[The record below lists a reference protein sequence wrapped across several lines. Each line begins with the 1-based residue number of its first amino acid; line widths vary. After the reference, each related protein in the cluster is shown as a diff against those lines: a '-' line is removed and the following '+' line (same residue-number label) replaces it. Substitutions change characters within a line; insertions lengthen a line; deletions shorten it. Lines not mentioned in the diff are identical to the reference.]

1 MLLPFVPLL
10 DDRPRPTTPY
20 ELSWALHPS
29 VIIGTGLLG
38 ALYFWGIGPLRRRQ
52 GLGPPAAPWQ
62 VASLLRRTRRS
73 AGVAQRPDPRPERLL
88 PLLGP
93 HGAAPG
99 ADTPLSA
106 APDRGNSGLAPEPA
120 APTRRRSG
128 GWHGCWHIR
137 WSRRPSI
144 TATIAAWH
152 VAAAYDLMM
161 RNHDVHIATHIMF
174 MVTATMMWWPVM
186 SPSPE
191 VPRLSRGLG
200 MLYLFLVGI
209 PMQLVAALITLADEV
224 SIPGIRRRRGPGG
237 SRRSTISSSAGC
249 SCGCR
254 GISGSSWQSASSSSS
269 GRTKANRTHSN
280 RGNPMG
286 TPSAPV
292 TPQPDDPA
300 LARVLEPLRSLLIP
314 GEQLEAYAVQRR
326 IFALVHRRVAIGSTT
341 GRLISTIRGLFG
353 GFTADDV
360 RWQDLN
366 DADIRVGILGATL
379 SVTAF
384 VTRDLASTEGAQRT
398 LVFTGLRKKPG
409 AGGVPAVSGPG
420 AVVAGEAAGAGPR
433 RAASEIRRDPAR
445 SGSRQSWPPATRTT
459 PLRRVSSGRRTC
471 CRRD

>member
-1 MLLPFVPLL
+1 
-10 DDRPRPTTPY
+10 
-20 ELSWALHPS
+20 
-29 VIIGTGLLG
+29 
-38 ALYFWGIGPLRRRQ
+38 
-52 GLGPPAAPWQ
+52 
-62 VASLLRRTRRS
+62 
-73 AGVAQRPDPRPERLL
+73 
-88 PLLGP
+88 
-93 HGAAPG
+93 
-99 ADTPLSA
+99 
-106 APDRGNSGLAPEPA
+106 
-120 APTRRRSG
+120 
-128 GWHGCWHIR
+128 
-137 WSRRPSI
+137 
-144 TATIAAWH
+144 
-152 VAAAYDLMM
+152 MM

-186 SPSPE
+186 SPSAGGPAT
-191 VPRLSRGLG
+191 VARARNALSLSGRDSDAAHRRADHAGRQGSLSLVCRRPRGH
-200 MLYLFLVGI
+200 
-209 PMQLVAALITLADEV
+209 
-224 SIPGIRRRRGPGG
+224 GG

-254 GISGSSWQSASSSSS
+254 GISGSFWRSASSSSS

-280 RGNPMG
+280 RGNSMG

-300 LARVLEPLRSLLIP
+300 LASVLEPLRSLLIP

-326 IFALVHRRVAIGSTT
+326 IFALVHRRVAVGSTT

-398 LVFTGLRKKPG
+398 LVFTGLRKEPG
-409 AGGVPAVSGPG
+409 AGGLPAVSGPG
-420 AVVAGEAAGAGPR
+420 AVVAGETAGAGPR

-445 SGSRQSWPPATRTT
+445 SGGRIMAAERLGPLALGASRAGEGHAAEGTDYRLGVRADQGEDRRRALSPSFASGDAPTSPRHAHPARNASPPNGVMAPNQRT
-459 PLRRVSSGRRTC
+459 PDSANA
-471 CRRD
+471 